1 MESSSIRLKIEASK
15 FLCRCTILSND
26 LVQLLSVIA
35 EVLLFGIFCVLYPIS
50 VWILVRRQHR
60 GRYALVDRNRHHH
73 VSLCVHGAPVLLIRD
88 SWSSEQSCN
97 AVSRS

>member
-60 GRYALVDRNRHHH
+60 GRRSKTATLWLTAIVTTMF
-73 VSLCVHGAPVLLIRD
+73 LCVCTVRL
-88 SWSSEQSCN
+88 SC
-97 AVSRS
+97 